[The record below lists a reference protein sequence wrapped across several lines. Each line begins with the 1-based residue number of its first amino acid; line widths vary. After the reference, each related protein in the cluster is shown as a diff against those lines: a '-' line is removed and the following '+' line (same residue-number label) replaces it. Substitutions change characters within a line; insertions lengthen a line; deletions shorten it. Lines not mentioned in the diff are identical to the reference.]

1 MGVDFDI
8 FDDEPSKS
16 VGQPPSPKAAP
27 TSVPTLDDIDVH
39 QLETTS
45 PTKEALFNAETQ
57 ERIDQAKAKAKEHAK
72 LAAATSAHL
81 ARQGGKKAME
91 QARKV
96 LAYRPRPVVFKPSPV
111 LVKAILAGLVLGA
124 LTWAVVHHWPASKG
138 GAAAPIGKESVKPED
153 AVSSTAAPDV
163 ETPTPVQADKTI
175 PHAEPVT
182 VEQVDAALATKA
194 PEAPKQ
200 PLAPVGHVT
209 AQRAKSHTTP
219 TPKPTTQQKDEP
231 TSDWKQKA
239 NDEMDAYFKELNNKE

>member
-16 VGQPPSPKAAP
+16 VGQPPSPKSAPKSAP
-27 TSVPTLDDIDVH
+27 TRDDIDVH

-57 ERIDQAKAKAKEHAK
+57 ERIEQAKATAKAHAK
-72 LAAATSAHL
+72 VAAGASAHL
-81 ARQGGKKAME
+81 ARKGGMKVIAL
-91 QARKV
+91 ARKA
-96 LAYRPRPVVFKPSPV
+96 LAYRLNGSVVLNILLAASLAAV
-111 LVKAILAGLVLGA
+111 LVTIGLV
-124 LTWAVVHHWPASKG
+124 WAAIHIWPASKSNTTPSERTES
-138 GAAAPIGKESVKPED
+138 APPAD
-153 AVSSTAAPDV
+153 AVVTSAAGDV
-163 ETPTPVQADKTI
+163 RTPVPDQSDETI
-175 PHAEPVT
+175 PHAEHVT